1 MKSSSL
7 HRSNLTR
14 ERLAVLEELLS
25 DKQKNCEAATE
36 QYNKQNKDRE
46 IDILWQGLKSHKDE
60 RSPGIYLSIGF
71 VTGAICMF
79 LMSSTLNFGQ
89 KTENTTDLSLWK
101 KGNIVAK
108 QTPVHISL
116 SGSASTSNPQSPNVK
131 QQSYVVK
138 SGDTLEKI
146 AINVYGATDPQKVKD
161 IQTVNNIK
169 NPNSI
174 QIGQTLTV
182 PVNE

>member
-7 HRSNLTR
+7 HRSKLTR

-25 DKQKNCEAATE
+25 DKQKNCESTAE
-36 QYNKQNKDRE
+36 QYNKHNKDRE

-71 VTGAICMF
+71 VTGAVCMF
-79 LMSSTLNFGQ
+79 LMTSSLNFGQ

-101 KGNIVAK
+101 KGNIAAK
-108 QTPVHISL
+108 KTPVNISL
-116 SGSASTSNPQSPNVK
+116 SGSASNAKSLTK
-131 QQSYVVK
+131 QYVIQK
-138 SGDTLEKI
+138 GDTLERI
-146 AINVYGATDPQKVKD
+146 ALKVYGASTPQRVQD
-161 IQTVNNIK
+161 IQAVNNIK

-174 QIGQTLTV
+174 QIGQTITV
-182 PVNE
+182 PVGE